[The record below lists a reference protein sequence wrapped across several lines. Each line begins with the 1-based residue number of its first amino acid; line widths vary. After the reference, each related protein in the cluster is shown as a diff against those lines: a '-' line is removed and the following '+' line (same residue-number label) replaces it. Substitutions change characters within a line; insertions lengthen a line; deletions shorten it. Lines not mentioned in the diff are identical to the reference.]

1 MVELLKQ
8 YLWVL
13 DLFAILL
20 TSFFGA
26 KLTAVYL
33 GQIISA
39 PQKAAKPQVV
49 VSTLAA
55 EPQIAPFEDYK
66 IIMERNIFDSEE
78 STAAPSEGE
87 TAPALPSGEPVKTGL
102 AIKVLGVLMLG
113 KGEDS
118 RSSATVQ
125 GSSGTDTYAVGD
137 ENGFAPNTQL
147 IRVQPDRIIFANAGR
162 LEFAP
167 FGEEEELNI
176 FGPPQEIPTPTT
188 GPTTASL
195 PREVIKS
202 EGEGKFV
209 IDKGEVDNALSNLER
224 LYTEIRA
231 VPNFAGGKVSG
242 MKILSVKQG
251 SLFDKLGLQ
260 RGDVLEK
267 INGMELDVK
276 KGLEI
281 FNQLKSERSLT
292 VDLIRQGTKKSFEYD
307 IR

>member
-1 MVELLKQ
+1 MKQ

-13 DLFAILL
+13 DLLAILL

-49 VSTLAA
+49 VSIPAA
-55 EPQIAPFEDYK
+55 EPQIAAFEDYK
-66 IIMERNIFDSEE
+66 IIMDRNIFDSEE
-78 STAAPSEGE
+78 LTAAPTEDE
-87 TAPALPSGEPVKTGL
+87 TAQATPTGEPVKTSLG
-102 AIKVLGVLMLG
+102 IKVLGVLVMG
-113 KGEDS
+113 KGEDI

-125 GSSGTDTYAVGD
+125 GPSGTDAYAVGD
-137 ENGFAPNTQL
+137 ENGFSPNTKL
-147 IRVQPDRIIFANAGR
+147 MRVQPDRIIFANAGR

-167 FGEEEELNI
+167 FGEEEEPNI
-176 FGPPQEIPTPTT
+176 FGPPPEGTAATPSA
-188 GPTTASL
+188 PKTAAL

-202 EGEGKFV
+202 EGEGKFT
-209 IDKGEVDNALSNLER
+209 IDKGEVDNALGNLER

-292 VDLIRQGTKKSFEYD
+292 VDLVRQGTKKSFEYD

>member
-1 MVELLKQ
+1 MTELLKQ

-33 GQIISA
+33 GQKMA
-39 PQKAAKPQVV
+39 MPQKAAKPQVV
-49 VSTLAA
+49 VSTPAA
-55 EPQIAPFEDYK
+55 EPQITPFEDYK

-78 STAAPSEGE
+78 LTAAPSEE
-87 TAPALPSGEPVKTGL
+87 ATAQATPTGEPVKTSLG
-102 AIKVLGVLMLG
+102 IKVLGVLVLG
-113 KGEDS
+113 KGDDP

-125 GSSGTDTYAVGD
+125 GTGGTNAYAVGD
-137 ENGFAPNTQL
+137 ENGFAPNTKL
-147 IRVQPDRIIFANAGR
+147 MKVQPSRIIFSNAGR

-167 FGEEEELNI
+167 FGEEEELTI
-176 FGPPQEIPTPTT
+176 FGPPPE
-188 GPTTASL
+188 GTAAAPPAKVAAL
-195 PREVIKS
+195 PRETVKT
-202 EGEGKFV
+202 EGEGKFA
-209 IDKGEVDNALSNLER
+209 IDKAEVDNALSNLER

-292 VDLIRQGTKKSFEYD
+292 VDLIRQGAKKSFEYD